1 MRGALHGRSRFEI
14 CRSVSELGLQQQQQ
28 LMDSVENS
36 VIKTLGWWQNSAY
49 LLYVQI
55 PLEHLTELLKLVA
68 EVSC

>member
-1 MRGALHGRSRFEI
+1 MQ
-14 CRSVSELGLQQQQQ
+14 VTVPELGPQQQQQ
-28 LMDSVENS
+28 LTDSVENS

-68 EVSC
+68 EVSYYLISSH